1 MKNIVLLIALTIQI
15 QSIYSQEV
23 TQESPPV
30 SPWKKVGTFSFL
42 VNQSSFDNWIAG
54 GVSNISGAI
63 GVNYDFN
70 YSKANWS
77 WDNKIIVA
85 FGITKIKAQDIQ
97 KSNDR
102 LEWNSVLGKKA
113 KGNWNYSLFLN
124 FKTQFTD
131 DLNSETKGPTRIL
144 SPGYLQVGPGML
156 WKKSDDLKVNIAA
169 ATSKLIVVDKELTL
183 PDDAYF
189 GVEEGNSVRY
199 ELGASIGAY
208 YKFTLM
214 ENITMEN
221 ILNMYSDYLE
231 DPQNVDFDYTINIVM
246 GINKYFSTNLAF
258 QAIYD
263 DNAFQGLQTRQMIGL
278 GINYSF

>member
-85 FGITKIKAQDIQ
+85 FGITKIKALDIQ

-113 KGNWNYSLFLN
+113 KGIWNYSLFLN

-144 SPGYLQVGPGML
+144 SPGYLQVGPGIL
-156 WKKSDDLKVNIAA
+156 WKKSDDLKVNISV
-169 ATSKLIVVDKELTL
+169 ATLKLIVVDKELTL

-189 GVEEGNSVRY
+189 GVEEGSSVRY

-278 GINYSF
+278 GINYRF

>member
-1 MKNIVLLIALTIQI
+1 MKNIILLIALTIQI

-144 SPGYLQVGPGML
+144 SPGYLQVGPGIL
-156 WKKSDDLKVNIAA
+156 WKKSDDLKVNISV
-169 ATSKLIVVDKELTL
+169 ATLKLIVVDKELTL

-189 GVEEGNSVRY
+189 GVEEGSSVRY

-278 GINYSF
+278 GINYRF

>member
-1 MKNIVLLIALTIQI
+1 MKNIILLIALTIQI

-156 WKKSDDLKVNIAA
+156 WRKSDNLKVNIAP

-183 PDDAYF
+183 PDAAYF
-189 GVEEGNSVRY
+189 GVEEGKSTRY

-221 ILNMYSDYLE
+221 ILNLYSDYLG
-231 DPQNVDFDYTINIVM
+231 DPQNVDLDYTINIVM

-278 GINYSF
+278 GINYRF

>member
-85 FGITKIKAQDIQ
+85 FGITKIKALDIQ

-113 KGNWNYSLFLN
+113 KGIWNYSLFLN

-144 SPGYLQVGPGML
+144 SPGYLQVGPGIL
-156 WKKSDDLKVNIAA
+156 WKKSDDLKVNISV
-169 ATSKLIVVDKELTL
+169 ATLKLIVVDKELTL

-189 GVEEGNSVRY
+189 GVEEGSSVRY

-263 DNAFQGLQTRQMIGL
+263 DNAFQGLQTRQMIAL

>member
-85 FGITKIKAQDIQ
+85 FGITKIKALDIQ

-113 KGNWNYSLFLN
+113 KGIWNYSLFLN

-156 WKKSDDLKVNIAA
+156 WKKNDDLKVNIAA

-278 GINYSF
+278 GINYRF

>member
-1 MKNIVLLIALTIQI
+1 MKNIILLIALTIQI
-15 QSIYSQEV
+15 QSIYSQEAM
-23 TQESPPV
+23 QESPPV
-30 SPWKKVGTFSFL
+30 SPWAKVGTFSFL

-70 YSKANWS
+70 YSKAKWS

-85 FGITKIKAQDIQ
+85 FGITKIKALDIQ

-113 KGNWNYSLFLN
+113 KGIWNYSLFLN

-144 SPGYLQVGPGML
+144 SPGYLQVGPGIL
-156 WKKSDDLKVNIAA
+156 WKKSDDLKVNISV
-169 ATSKLIVVDKELTL
+169 ATLKLIVVDKELTL

-189 GVEEGNSVRY
+189 GVEEGSSVRY

-278 GINYSF
+278 GINYRF

>member
-144 SPGYLQVGPGML
+144 SPGYLQVGPGIL
-156 WKKSDDLKVNIAA
+156 WKKSDDLKVNISV
-169 ATSKLIVVDKELTL
+169 ATLKLIVVDKELTL

-189 GVEEGNSVRY
+189 GVEEGSSVRY

-278 GINYSF
+278 GINYRF

>member
-156 WKKSDDLKVNIAA
+156 WKKSNNLKVNMAV

-183 PDDAYF
+183 PDNAYF
-189 GVEEGNSVRY
+189 GVEEGSSVRY

>member
-1 MKNIVLLIALTIQI
+1 MKNIILLIALTIQI
-15 QSIYSQEV
+15 QSIYSQEAM
-23 TQESPPV
+23 QESHPV
-30 SPWKKVGTFSFL
+30 SPWAKVGTFSFL

-131 DLNSETKGPTRIL
+131 DLNSETKGPTSIL

-156 WKKSDDLKVNIAA
+156 WKKNDDLKVNIAA

-278 GINYSF
+278 

>member
-113 KGNWNYSLFLN
+113 KGIWNYSLFLN

-131 DLNSETKGPTRIL
+131 DLNSETKGPTHIL
-144 SPGYLQVGPGML
+144 SPGYLQVGPGIL
-156 WKKSDDLKVNIAA
+156 WKKSDDLKVNISV

-189 GVEEGNSVRY
+189 GVEEGSSVRY

-263 DNAFQGLQTRQMIGL
+263 DNAFQGLQTRQMIAL